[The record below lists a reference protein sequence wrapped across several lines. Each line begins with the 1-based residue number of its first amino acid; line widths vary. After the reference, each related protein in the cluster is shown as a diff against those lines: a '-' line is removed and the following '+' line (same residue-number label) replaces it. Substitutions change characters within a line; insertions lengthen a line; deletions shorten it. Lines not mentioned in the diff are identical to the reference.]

1 MENIIISCPNQ
12 FKEKV
17 VEYHKLFGYQLNSES
32 DLLLNRV
39 KLEFVRKEVN
49 EKVKEVEFKYPL
61 RPFLTFIPLAIGCVL
76 ILLLTTLFLVFAMSG
91 NGDRMSNFLYF
102 MVPAFVLLPLL
113 AVYTFLKNS
122 FDNKNIALL
131 TDLNSIKK
139 ELGGE

>member
-1 MENIIISCPNQ
+1 M
-12 FKEKV
+12 
-17 VEYHKLFGYQLNSES
+17 
-32 DLLLNRV
+32 
-39 KLEFVRKEVN
+39 
-49 EKVKEVEFKYPL
+49 
-61 RPFLTFIPLAIGCVL
+61 L